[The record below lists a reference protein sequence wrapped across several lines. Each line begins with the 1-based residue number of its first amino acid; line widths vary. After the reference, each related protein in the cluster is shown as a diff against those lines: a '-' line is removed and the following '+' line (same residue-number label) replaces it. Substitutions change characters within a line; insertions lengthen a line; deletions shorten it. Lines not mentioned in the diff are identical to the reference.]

1 MLQLIRISL
10 TLSFSL
16 AVSLS
21 LSPSVLSLIYL
32 KSRQMGGTKVE
43 LPSPGPQ
50 RATVAGLGQ
59 ANCCPTW
66 VAETRV
72 FGPFPEPFPG
82 HISREQDGKQSS

>member
-10 TLSFSL
+10 
-16 AVSLS
+16 SLS
-21 LSPSVLSLIYL
+21 LSLSLFPSLPLSYL

-50 RATVAGLGQ
+50 RATVVGLGQ